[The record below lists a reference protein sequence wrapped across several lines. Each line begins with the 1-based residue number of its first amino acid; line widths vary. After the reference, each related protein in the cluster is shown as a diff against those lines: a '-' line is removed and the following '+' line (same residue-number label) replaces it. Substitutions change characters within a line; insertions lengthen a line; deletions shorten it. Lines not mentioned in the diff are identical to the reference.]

1 MVQCAELP
9 LGLGKQVFSITSL
22 MVKALAFEAF
32 VSRETV
38 VTMNTLCVA
47 RVLIV
52 SGNGV
57 LVDVADV
64 VVVVVDDVY
73 VVDVD
78 VYVDVYAIRITQ
90 TLSTGQGLAQCPPD
104 PCLGF

>member
-1 MVQCAELP
+1 M
-9 LGLGKQVFSITSL
+9 T
-22 MVKALAFEAF
+22 
-32 VSRETV
+32 
-38 VTMNTLCVA
+38 

-64 VVVVVDDVY
+64 VVVVVDVY
-73 VVDVD
+73 VDVD
-78 VYVDVYAIRITQ
+78 VYAIHIAQ
-90 TLSTGQGLAQCPPD
+90 TLSTGQGLTQCPPD